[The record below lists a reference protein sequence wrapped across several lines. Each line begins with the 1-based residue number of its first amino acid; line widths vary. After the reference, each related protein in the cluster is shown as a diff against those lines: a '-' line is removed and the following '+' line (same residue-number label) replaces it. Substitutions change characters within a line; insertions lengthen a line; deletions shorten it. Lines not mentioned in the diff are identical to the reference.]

1 MSKSFFIVVPYTPT
15 SVNLQNSF
23 GGFKEA
29 LGGKKNVYFDEKN
42 FAEHKLQLEQRL
54 ALVEQGLSSIGV
66 RTILLQNEELV
77 ELYYHIF
84 NPGEVGNV
92 APGEK

>member
-1 MSKSFFIVVPYTPT
+1 M
-15 SVNLQNSF
+15 
-23 GGFKEA
+23 
-29 LGGKKNVYFDEKN
+29 
-42 FAEHKLQLEQRL
+42 EHKLQLEQRV